1 MSESGL
7 DRRREHRAR
16 TILGARAV
24 FNEKFSTMDCIVRD
38 IGQNGARL
46 RFGGVATVPRHFEL
60 RIVEREE
67 HRRVRRVWSNGRDM
81 GVAFEDVAARDDG

>member
-1 MSESGL
+1 MSESEL

-16 TILGARAV
+16 TVLGARAV

-38 IGQNGARL
+38 IGRHGARL

-60 RIVEREE
+60 RLIEREE
-67 HRRVRRVWSNGRDM
+67 NHRVRRVWVNGRDM
-81 GVAFEDVAARDDG
+81 GVAFDDVASA